1 MRKNICEPISY
12 KEQTKINIFGKEYN
26 VLDLTR
32 ELSDKIPVYPG
43 HAKTSQW
50 WHLTH
55 EECVMRLGDTP
66 FEGYAVKGLVTSDH
80 VSTHVDAIYHFN
92 KHRPDLTIEK
102 FPVEHMF
109 TSAVWIDVSYVGPGK
124 HIELEDIKNG
134 LAAAGET
141 IKPGDT
147 LMYYTGISEKWNNA
161 EAFVTEYPGLSG
173 KATDWIL
180 DQGVINVCT
189 DAIST
194 DLPGDITY
202 PNHTRHGERLV
213 VHTELIANMNKI
225 PLHRFQFIM
234 TPLKLVNGTGC
245 PVRAL
250 ALWE

>member
-1 MRKNICEPISY
+1 MTTTTNPLLY
-12 KEQTKINIFGKEYN
+12 KEKTKVNLFGKQYH

-32 ELSDKIPVYPG
+32 ELSDKMPVYPG

-66 FEGYAVKGLVTSDH
+66 FEGYGVKGLVTCDH

-92 KHRPDLTIEK
+92 KHREDLTIDT
-102 FPVEHMF
+102 FPIEHMF
-109 TSAVWIDVSYVGPGK
+109 TSAVWIDVSHVEARA
-124 HIELEDIKNG
+124 HITLDDIKRG
-134 LAAAGET
+134 LEKAEE
-141 IKPGDT
+141 KVQPGDT
-147 LMYYTGISEKWNNA
+147 LLYYTGISEHWDDA
-161 EAFVTEYPGLSG
+161 EHFVTQYPGLNG
-173 KATDWIL
+173 EATDWIL
-180 DQGVINVCT
+180 DQGVINICT

-194 DLPGDITY
+194 DTPADVTY

-225 PLHRFQFIM
+225 PVHRFQFMM
-234 TPLKLVNGTGC
+234 TPLRLVGGTGC

>member
-1 MRKNICEPISY
+1 MQKTTDLLLYTPA
-12 KEQTKINIFGKEYN
+12 TKITFFGKSYN

-32 ELSDKIPVYPG
+32 ELSETMPVYPG

-55 EECVMRLGDTP
+55 EECVLRLGDTP
-66 FEGYAVKGLVTSDH
+66 FEGYAVKGLVTCDH

-92 KHRPDLTIEK
+92 KHRPDLTIET
-102 FPVEHMF
+102 FPIEHMY
-109 TSAVWIDVSYVGPGK
+109 TEAVWIDVSHVK
-124 HIELEDIKNG
+124 ARSHIKLEDIKLG
-134 LAAAGET
+134 LDRAGVT

-147 LMYYTGISEKWNNA
+147 LMYYTGISEKWNNP
-161 EAFVTEYPGLSG
+161 EEFVTQYPGLDG
-173 KATDWIL
+173 EATDWIL
-180 DQGVINVCT
+180 DQGVVNICT

-194 DLPGDITY
+194 DNPADITY

-225 PLHRFQFIM
+225 PVHRFQFIM
-234 TPLKLVNGTGC
+234 MPLRLVGGTGC
-245 PVRAL
+245 PVRAM